1 MPDTATMS
9 ASITVRL
16 FGSPAVLVNG
26 QPVTQFH
33 SSRAA
38 ALVYYLAATNRSHA
52 REGLAT
58 LFWSEWSDAQAK
70 TNLRST
76 LYYLPDVLKPFMD
89 VSRTAVTLHPHAV
102 QEVDV
107 LAFAAHLRTAQ
118 QPALDPT
125 ERARALAAAVD
136 LYGGEF
142 LQGFHLN
149 DADAFDEW
157 ARGEREHY
165 HLLAIGAHAELI
177 AHHADR
183 HEYLPAI
190 DYATRLLQ
198 LEPLHEETYRRLM
211 WMLATSG
218 QQSAALDL
226 FQSCR
231 RLLTEDAGAEPED
244 ETVELYER
252 ILAGDFA
259 PSPRPAAQQA
269 PALRH
274 NLPADLTPFLGR
286 EAEVDEVR
294 RLLLAPHARLVT
306 IAGLGGAGKTRLAT
320 EVARTFVAGWP
331 QQDAFADGVFF
342 VNLAPVEPVESVGE
356 QLAEQIALALD
367 LALAA
372 NAPPIAQVSAMLA
385 GKSTLLMFDN
395 FEHLT
400 AATPALLHLLHT
412 VPSLKALVTSR
423 VRLNVAGER
432 VVPIEGLAVPAED
445 AALSARSTTEPLALF
460 AATHLFV
467 EAAEAAS
474 PDFRVDDAA
483 RVAIVHICRLLDGMP
498 LAIELAAGWVRLLS
512 CTEIA
517 AEIRQDLDLLED
529 SRVEAS
535 GRRRSLRAVFDASW
549 RQLTPGQQRV
559 LRRLAIFRDGCTRN
573 AAADVAGATLS
584 DLALLVDHS
593 LLRRI
598 DAAGGAPGVT
608 RYALQEVLRQFAA
621 EQLDGDEE
629 LLIAGRHLEWFLA
642 WLGRHRPAL
651 RGGDQAAAVSAIAAD
666 IENVRAAVRRTF
678 QQTDAPAEHGVATL
692 WPALAAL
699 FHFYDMRSW
708 FLEGETTFR
717 HAAEMART
725 WAAAAPAGSRHD
737 LVVLTAQLDA
747 RRGWFL
753 FHLGDYALSE
763 MLLQGSLTTFVFAGE
778 EMPAIFNY
786 NYLGALFRHLGRVDE
801 AHAMLTEA
809 RRLATIHRDD
819 YALSTAL
826 NIEGQVALLADD
838 LPTARQ
844 ACRRA
849 LDIKRRIGDQWGM
862 TYSLSYLGRLAQI
875 ERNDAEAHALYSE
888 SMDIYRAIGDRRGI
902 AFASRNLGDIAYRR
916 GEYAEAERLY
926 QASLALYREI
936 GARMEASQ
944 SLSRL
949 GEAALAQQEDDAAEL
964 LFFDALRLARGV
976 RSTPAMIAA
985 LLGLAALAV
994 QQRTHARA
1002 AALLHAVQMHRD
1014 ASQEQRGRAAQLAA
1028 LLAVADLSVPA
1039 DHVEPLEHLVDDLLI
1054 NHAPLSSAVA

>member
-1 MPDTATMS
+1 MCAQ
-9 ASITVRL
+9 ITFRL
-16 FGSPAVLVNG
+16 FGSPTVLVNG
-26 QPVTQFH
+26 QPVTHFH
-33 SSRAA
+33 SSRVA
-38 ALVYYLAATNRSHA
+38 ALLYYLAATNRRHT
-52 REGLAT
+52 REVLAA
-58 LFWSEWSDAQAK
+58 LLWSEWTDAQAK

-76 LYYLPDVLKPFMD
+76 LYYLPDVLKPFIEIERAS
-89 VSRTAVTLHPHAV
+89 VSMRPHST
-102 QEVDV
+102 EDVDV
-107 LAFAAHLRTAQ
+107 LAFAAHLRAAE
-118 QPALDPT
+118 QPALESS
-125 ERARALAAAVD
+125 ERARALAAATE

-142 LQGFHLN
+142 LHGFHVQ
-149 DADAFDEW
+149 DAPGFDEW
-157 ARGEREHY
+157 VRGEREHY
-165 HLLAIGAHAELI
+165 RLLAIGTLSELI

-183 HEYLPAI
+183 HQYLPAI

-211 WMLATSG
+211 WMLAASG

-226 FQSCR
+226 FQNCR
-231 RLLTEDAGAEPED
+231 RLFAEEMGAGLDA
-244 ETVELYER
+244 ETIDLYER

-259 PSPRPAAQQA
+259 PSLRPATPDIPVQ
-269 PALRH
+269 RH
-274 NLPADLTPFLGR
+274 NLPADLTPFFGR

-294 RLLLAPHARLVT
+294 RLLLAPHVRLVT

-320 EVARTFVAGWP
+320 EVARTFVDAWP
-331 QQDAFADGVFF
+331 AEGTFADGVFF
-342 VNLAPVEPVESVGE
+342 VNLAPVEPAVPVGE
-356 QLAEQIALALD
+356 QVAEQIALALD

-372 NAPPIAQVSAMLA
+372 NTPPLAQVAAMLA
-385 GKSTLLMFDN
+385 GKSTLLVLDN

-412 VPSLKALVTSR
+412 VPSLKTLVTSR

-432 VVPIEGLAVPAED
+432 VVPIEGLALPAED
-445 AALSARSTTEPLALF
+445 EMPPARATEEPLTLF
-460 AATHLFV
+460 AATRLFV

-474 PDFRVDDAA
+474 PDFRVDAA
-483 RVAIVHICRLLDGMP
+483 TRPAIVRICRLLDGMP

-512 CTEIA
+512 CAEIA
-517 AEIRQDLDLLED
+517 DEIRQGLDLLED

-535 GRRRSLRAVFDASW
+535 GRRRSLRAAFDASW

-559 LRRLAIFRDGCTRN
+559 LRRLAIFRDGCTRE
-573 AAADVAGATLS
+573 AAVDVAGATLP

-598 DAAGGAPGVT
+598 DAAGAAAGVT

-621 EQLDGDEE
+621 EQLDADED
-629 LLIAGRHLEWFLA
+629 LLIAGRHMEWFLA

-678 QQTDAPAEHGVATL
+678 QQPAAPSGDRVAAI

-708 FLEGETTFR
+708 FLEGETIFR
-717 HAAEMART
+717 QAAGTARR
-725 WAAAAPAGSRHD
+725 WVADADGSRRE
-737 LVVLTAQLDA
+737 LNVLAAQLDA

-763 MLLQGSLTTFVFAGE
+763 SLLQGSLTTLLLEDE
-778 EMPAIFNY
+778 EVPAIFNY
-786 NYLGALFRHLGRVDE
+786 NYLGALFRHQGRADE
-801 AHAMLTEA
+801 ASAVLAEA
-809 RRLATIHRDD
+809 RRLATLHRDE

-826 NIEGQVALLADD
+826 NIEGQVALLVDD
-838 LPTARQ
+838 LPAARQ

-849 LDIKRRIGDQWGM
+849 LELKRRIGDQWGM

-888 SMDIYRAIGDRRGI
+888 SMAIYRAIGDRRGI

-916 GEYAEAERLY
+916 GEYADAERLY
-926 QASLALYREI
+926 QTSLALYREI

-949 GEAALAQQEDDAAEL
+949 GEVALARQDEDDATL
-964 LFFDALRLARGV
+964 TLFDALRLARGV
-976 RSTPAMIAA
+976 RSAPAMLAA

-994 QQRTHARA
+994 QQYDHTRA
-1002 AALLHAVQMHRD
+1002 AALLHTVRAHRD
-1014 ASQEQRGRAAQLAA
+1014 ASQEQRGRAGQLAA
-1028 LLAVADLSVPA
+1028 LLPAAADLSVPA
-1039 DHVEPLEHLVDDLLI
+1039 HHDEPLEHLVDDLLI
-1054 NHAPLSSAVA
+1054 NHAPLSAVLP